1 MSMRMKVILE
11 VTSQEQIKAIMD
23 VLDIKKDE
31 LIVKKTEEYKAP
43 EMMPLLPEKSK
54 EQRRKEDI
62 AEIKAAYAEKRKR
75 GRPKKELPPIDN
87 NEIVRMVDEEGK
99 TFSEI
104 GRIFG
109 VSYKTISNRYWTTK
123 GADE

>member
-11 VTSQEQIKAIMD
+11 VTSQEQIKAIMY

>member
-43 EMMPLLPEKSK
+43 EMKPLLPEKSK

-75 GRPKKELPPIDN
+75 GRPKKELPPLDN

-123 GADE
+123 GANE

>member
-43 EMMPLLPEKSK
+43 EMMPLLTEKSK

-75 GRPKKELPPIDN
+75 GRPKKELPPLDN